1 MTSTPIGYHRSPCLR
16 SNSTVLF
23 ANVLKYSPSS
33 TCVPSHS
40 KTSRTDS
47 EAETPSL
54 SLPTT
59 KQIYV
64 IQMRHELCYRC
75 TTGVLIDKHA

>member
-1 MTSTPIGYHRSPCLR
+1 MTSTPVGYHRSPCLR

-40 KTSRTDS
+40 KTTRTGS

-54 SLPTT
+54 SLP
-59 KQIYV
+59 KNCV
-64 IQMRHELCYRC
+64 IQIRHAYVL
-75 TTGVLIDKHA
+75 GILIDNHA